1 MKRGTQITW
10 WVFRIVLG
18 LLMLLGAVMH
28 VTNAKEGE
36 MVKSAFITTMVDT
49 GYLWPIIG
57 ITELLAGL
65 AILSGRFVPL
75 VLIVIAPITLNILL
89 FHLAHF
95 SPDGISIALA
105 IIIPHVGLAW
115 LYRPHFSGLFK
126 LNSDIVDTP
135 IAAEAQAINSRL
147 G

>member
-1 MKRGTQITW
+1 MKKGTQITW

-18 LLMLLGAVMH
+18 MLMLLGAVMH

-36 MVKSAFITTMVDT
+36 MAKSAFITAMVDT
-49 GYLWPIIG
+49 GYLWGIIG

-75 VLIVIAPITLNILL
+75 ALIVLAPITLNILL

-105 IIIPHVGLAW
+105 IIIPHLGLAW
-115 LYRPHFSGLFK
+115 LYREHFSSLFK
-126 LNSDIVDTP
+126 LNSGIADTSIMP
-135 IAAEAQAINSRL
+135 DTQAINSRL

>member
-1 MKRGTQITW
+1 MKRSTQITW
-10 WVFRIVLG
+10 WALRIVLG
-18 LLMLLGAVMH
+18 LLMLLGAAVH

-36 MVKSAFITTMVDT
+36 MAKSAFITAMVDT

-75 VLIVIAPITLNILL
+75 ALIVLAPITLNIFL
-89 FHLAHF
+89 FHVFHP

-105 IIIPHVGLAW
+105 IIIPHLGLAW
-115 LYRPHFSGLFK
+115 LYREHFSSLFK
-126 LNSDIVDTP
+126 LNSGIADTS
-135 IAAEAQAINSRL
+135 ITAEAQAINSRL
-147 G
+147 